1 MLTLLVIFPL
11 LAASFLAL
19 LTYGKEKYT
28 GPIVLAGSLITSL
41 LIAYASFS
49 SYGKIQEL
57 GWFGISGYTFH
68 ITTQLLPLNIIL
80 AMLIGIITP
89 LIMLYSM
96 GYIDSK
102 MERPRFFFE
111 MGIFASAMLLFAI
124 SGNFITMFIAWE
136 MLGITSY
143 LLIGFWYHKE
153 HAPYAARKSISTII
167 IGDFSMLAAMLI
179 IWSSYHTFSFSA
191 ILAAPSTVYLP
202 IAMILV
208 LVACFTK
215 SAQFPFHEWLADA
228 MEGPTPVSAFL
239 HSSTMVK
246 AGVFL
251 VLVLSPLFF
260 KAGLSELIL
269 SIGIISVI
277 LGASNAISSHHV
289 KKILAYSTIEDLG
302 LMFVAIGLHAII
314 AAVLFFIVQA
324 FYKAVL
330 FMSAG
335 SIMRANNEEEDI
347 YKLYGSS
354 SRKSLYVPMLIGVVS
369 IAGIFPLSGF
379 FGKAAIDTAASS
391 NIFAY
396 AILVIIDFATSAYIF
411 RWMFIHLRKNSKAH
425 QSNYAQIPR
434 SMIYAGAITSALVIL
449 AAVVFF
455 YISGFLSYYGYSASL
470 SISLLDSIIETV
482 AVALGIA
489 LSYKLF
495 ILAKPTGEIKTRL
508 YYALF
513 NSVLVNAAYAYIANA
528 IMYFAEGINVL
539 DELIYGFFASGGEG
553 MVAISNKLR
562 LIVTGDTNNYLIAFV
577 AGIILIILLLLV

>member
-19 LTYGKEKYT
+19 LTYGREKYT
-28 GPIVLAGSLITSL
+28 GPIVLAGSLLTSL
-41 LIAYASFS
+41 MIAYASFY

-68 ITTQLLPLNIIL
+68 ITTELLPLNVIL
-80 AMLIGIITP
+80 AMLIGTITP
-89 LIMLYSM
+89 LIILYSM
-96 GYIDSK
+96 GYMDSK
-102 MERPRFFFE
+102 VERPRFFFE
-111 MGIFASAMLLFAI
+111 MGVFASAMLLFAI

-143 LLIGFWYHKE
+143 LLIGFWYYKE

-191 ILAAPSTVYLP
+191 ILSAPSTFYLP
-202 IAMILV
+202 IAMFFV

-354 SRKSLYVPMLIGVVS
+354 SRKSLYVPMLIGAVS

-396 AILVIIDFATSAYIF
+396 IILVIIDFATSAYIF
-411 RWMFIHLRKNSKAH
+411 RWMFIHSRKAPKAH
-425 QSNYAQIPR
+425 TGNYGQIPR
-434 SMIYAGAITSALVIL
+434 SMIYAGAITSVLVIL
-449 AAVVFF
+449 AAFVFL
-455 YISGFLSYYGYSASL
+455 YISGFLSYYGYSAGL

-482 AVALGIA
+482 AVVLGIA
-489 LSYKLF
+489 ASYKLF
-495 ILAKPTGEIKTRL
+495 VLAKPTGAIKTRL

-513 NSVLVNAAYAYIANA
+513 NSVLVNSAYAYIAKA